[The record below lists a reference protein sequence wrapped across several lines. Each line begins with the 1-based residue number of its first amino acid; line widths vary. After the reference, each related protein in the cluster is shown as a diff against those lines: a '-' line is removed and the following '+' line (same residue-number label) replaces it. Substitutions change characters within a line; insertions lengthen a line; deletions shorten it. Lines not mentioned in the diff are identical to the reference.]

1 MFPLC
6 YSVPT
11 VEEGVVTSQSHDRRL
26 ESFAGLLSRWV
37 PDAITAAVF
46 LTFVTVALAL
56 ALENPLARVLD
67 AYHQGLWML
76 LPFTMQ
82 MTLILV
88 LSLALS
94 TTPIFRRG
102 IARLA
107 RIPNT
112 RNQFIMLAFVSS
124 GVTSYL
130 YWGLGYAINPI
141 IAICFAAEA
150 ERKSVE
156 IDFPFLLA
164 VTTAGQAL
172 WQYGL
177 SASAPLLVASQGHFL
192 QNIIGIVPLTTTIWS
207 PAAIIHEL
215 TFACV
220 AILAACWMMPTTV
233 RPISAFPESL
243 ALSKSIVPVEKQEPG
258 LGFAQRLERS
268 PVVPLALAVM
278 LGAWLYNHFVM
289 KRLSHDINSLNTT
302 LLLLA
307 LVLHRTVK
315 RFAVA
320 LEQGAGRG
328 WAVIVLYH
336 LYAGVAG
343 LIQFTAVGD
352 KVARLAASICTPA
365 TFPLITAASGAVFGS
380 FIPSSG
386 GQWTVQGF
394 VTVKTALAVGVS
406 AQRGI
411 LALGVGDHVGNF
423 ITPFWYVVIAGIA
436 RVNFRTFFGYGVIF
450 GLIWFA
456 IGVVVF
462 TFAPC

>member
-1 MFPLC
+1 
-6 YSVPT
+6 
-11 VEEGVVTSQSHDRRL
+11 
-26 ESFAGLLSRWV
+26 
-37 PDAITAAVF
+37 
-46 LTFVTVALAL
+46 
-56 ALENPLARVLD
+56 
-67 AYHQGLWML
+67 ML

-88 LSLALS
+88 LSLALAA
-94 TTPIFRRG
+94 TPIFRRA

-112 RNQFIMLAFVSS
+112 RNQFIVLAFVSC

-130 YWGLGYAINPI
+130 YWGLGYAINPM
-141 IAICFAAEA
+141 IAIYFAAEA
-150 ERKSVE
+150 ERKGVE

-164 VTTAGQAL
+164 VTTAAQAL

-192 QNIIGIVPLTTTIWS
+192 QSTIGVIPLSTTIWS

-215 TFACV
+215 TFSCV
-220 AILAACWMMPTTV
+220 AILAACWMMPKIV
-233 RPISAFPESL
+233 RPISSFPESL
-243 ALSKSIVPVEKQEPG
+243 ALSKSITPPEKPEPG
-258 LGFAQRLERS
+258 LGLAQRLERS
-268 PVVPLALAVM
+268 PLVPLALAIM
-278 LGAWLYNHFVM
+278 LAGWLYEHFFV
-289 KRLSHDINSLNTT
+289 KHLSHDINSLNTT
-302 LLLLA
+302 LLVLA
-307 LVLHRTVK
+307 LVLHRTVR
-315 RFAVA
+315 RFAAA

-343 LIQFTAVGD
+343 LIQFTAVGA

-365 TFPLITAASGAVFGS
+365 TFPLITAAAGALFGS

-394 VTVKTALAVGVS
+394 VTVKTAMAVGVS
-406 AQRGI
+406 VQRGI
-411 LALGVGDHVGNF
+411 LALGVGDHVGNL

-436 RVNFRTFFGYGVIF
+436 RVNFRTFFGYGVLF
-450 GLIWFA
+450 GLIWFVV
-456 IGVVVF
+456 GVVVF

>member
-1 MFPLC
+1 MPERQSR
-6 YSVPT
+6 YA
-11 VEEGVVTSQSHDRRL
+11 VTPQSRDRGL
-26 ESFAGLLSRWV
+26 ERFANVMSRWV
-37 PDAITAAVF
+37 PDAISAGVILTF
-46 LTFVTVALAL
+46 LTLATALVL
-56 ALENPLARVLD
+56 GNPLGRVAD

-94 TTPIFRRG
+94 TTPFFQKA

-107 RIPNT
+107 QIPKS
-112 RNQFIMLAFVSS
+112 RNQFIGFAFLV
-124 GVTSYL
+124 GGLTSYV
-130 YWGLGYAINPI
+130 YWGLGYALNPM
-141 IAICFAAEA
+141 IAVYFAAEA
-150 ERKSVE
+150 ERKDVA

-164 VTTAGQAL
+164 VTTAAQAL

-177 SASAPLLVASQGHFL
+177 SASAPLLVASPGHFL
-192 QNIIGIVPLTTTIWS
+192 QSTIGVIPLSTTIWS
-207 PAAIIHEL
+207 PAAIIHEVV
-215 TFACV
+215 FAV
-220 AILAACWMMPTTV
+220 AAVLAACWMMPKVV
-233 RPISAFPESL
+233 RPISQFPESCAL
-243 ALSKSIVPVEKQEPG
+243 AKTACVFEPEPQPVI
-258 LGFAQRLERS
+258 GFARRLERS
-268 PVVPLALAVM
+268 PAVPLAM
-278 LGAWLYNHFVM
+278 GALLTGWLYYHFVV

-302 LLLLA
+302 LLLLS
-307 LVLHRTVK
+307 LVLHRTVR
-315 RFAVA
+315 RFAAAVE
-320 LEQGAGRG
+320 LGAGRS

-352 KVARLAASICTPA
+352 RVARLAASICTA
-365 TFPLITAASGAVFGS
+365 STFPLITAAGALFAC

-436 RVNFRTFFGYGVIF
+436 RVDFRSFFGYGVVF
-450 GLIWFA
+450 GAIWFV

>member
-1 MFPLC
+1 MTPQL
-6 YSVPT
+6 
-11 VEEGVVTSQSHDRRL
+11 HDSGLDR
-26 ESFAGLLSRWV
+26 FANVMSRWV
-37 PDAITAAVF
+37 PDAITAGVL
-46 LTFVTVALAL
+46 LTFFTLAIALAL
-56 ALENPLARVLD
+56 GSPLSRVMD

-82 MTLILV
+82 MTLVLV
-88 LSLALS
+88 LSLALAA
-94 TTPIFRRG
+94 TPVFRRA

-112 RNQFIMLAFVSS
+112 RNQFIALAFLIC

-130 YWGLGYAINPI
+130 YWGLGYALNPI
-141 IAICFAAEA
+141 IAIYFAAEA
-150 ERKSVE
+150 ERKDID

-164 VTTAGQAL
+164 VTTAAQAL
-172 WQYGL
+172 WQYGV

-192 QNIIGIVPLTTTIWS
+192 QNTIGVIPLSTTIWS
-207 PAAIIHEL
+207 PAAMIHEVV
-215 TFACV
+215 FAV
-220 AILAACWMMPTTV
+220 AAVMASCWMMPKTV
-233 RPISAFPESL
+233 RPISRFPESL
-243 ALSKSIVPVEKQEPG
+243 ALAKAIGAVAKEDQRG
-258 LGFAQRLERS
+258 LGVAQRLERS
-268 PVVPLALAVM
+268 PLIPLALGLLLA
-278 LGAWLYNHFVM
+278 GWLFYHFVT

-307 LVLHRTVK
+307 LLLHRTVK

-320 LEQGAGRG
+320 VEEGAGRS

-352 KVARLAASICTPA
+352 KVVGLAASICTKS
-365 TFPLITAASGAVFGS
+365 TFPLITAAAGALFAC

-386 GQWTVQGF
+386 GQWAVQGF
-394 VTVKTALAVGVS
+394 VTVKTAMAVGVS
-406 AQRGI
+406 VQRGI

-436 RVNFRTFFGYGVIF
+436 RVDFRSFFGYGVVF
-450 GLIWFA
+450 GAIWFV

>member
-1 MFPLC
+1 V
-6 YSVPT
+6 VP
-11 VEEGVVTSQSHDRRL
+11 QPRDRGL
-26 ESFAGLLSRWV
+26 ESFAGVMSRWV
-37 PDAITAAVF
+37 PDAITAGAF
-46 LTFVTVALAL
+46 LTLVTVALAL
-56 ALENPLARVLD
+56 VLGNPLSSVLD

-88 LSLALS
+88 LSLALAA
-94 TTPIFRRG
+94 TPIFRRA

-112 RNQFIMLAFVSS
+112 RNQFIVLAFVSC

-130 YWGLGYAINPI
+130 YWGLGYAINPM
-141 IAICFAAEA
+141 IAIYFAAEA
-150 ERKSVE
+150 ERKGVDM
-156 IDFPFLLA
+156 DFPFLLA
-164 VTTAGQAL
+164 VTTAAQAL

-192 QNIIGIVPLTTTIWS
+192 QSTIGVVPLSTTIWS

-215 TFACV
+215 TFSCV
-220 AILAACWMMPTTV
+220 AILAACRMMPKIV
-233 RPISAFPESL
+233 RPISNFPESL
-243 ALSKSIVPVEKQEPG
+243 AASKSIAPSEKREPG
-258 LGFAQRLERS
+258 LGFAQRLEQS
-268 PVVPLALAVM
+268 PLVPLALAVM
-278 LGAWLYNHFVM
+278 LAGWLYEHFFV
-289 KRLSHDINSLNTT
+289 KHLSHDINSLNTT
-302 LLLLA
+302 LLVLV
-307 LVLHRTVK
+307 LVLHRTVR
-315 RFAVA
+315 RFAAA

-343 LIQFTAVGD
+343 LIQFTAVGA

-365 TFPLITAASGAVFGS
+365 TFPLITAAAGALFGS

-394 VTVKTALAVGVS
+394 VTVKTAMAVGVS
-406 AQRGI
+406 VQRGI

-450 GLIWFA
+450 GLVWFV

>member
-1 MFPLC
+1 MTP
-6 YSVPT
+6 
-11 VEEGVVTSQSHDRRL
+11 QSRDRGLDR
-26 ESFAGLLSRWV
+26 FANAMSRWV
-37 PDAITAAVF
+37 PDAITAGVILTF
-46 LTFVTVALAL
+46 LTLALAL
-56 ALENPLARVLD
+56 ALGNPVSRVMD

-88 LSLALS
+88 LSLALA
-94 TTPIFRRG
+94 TTPFFRRA

-107 RIPNT
+107 RVPST
-112 RNQFIMLAFVSS
+112 RNQFITLAFLTG
-124 GVTSYL
+124 GVTAYV
-130 YWGLGYAINPI
+130 YWGLGYALNPM
-141 IAICFAAEA
+141 IAIYFAAEA
-150 ERKSVE
+150 ERKDIE

-164 VTTAGQAL
+164 VTTAAQAL

-177 SASAPLLVASQGHFL
+177 SASAPLLMASPGHFL
-192 QNIIGIVPLTTTIWS
+192 QDTIGVIPLSTTIWS
-207 PAAIIHEL
+207 PAAMIHEVV
-215 TFACV
+215 FAAA
-220 AILAACWMMPTTV
+220 AIGAACWMMPKTV
-233 RPISAFPESL
+233 RPISRFPESHAL
-243 ALSKSIVPVEKQEPG
+243 AKAVGAFEQEEPRG
-258 LGFAQRLERS
+258 LGLAQRLERS
-268 PVVPLALAVM
+268 PLVPLAVSSLLA
-278 LGAWLYNHFVM
+278 AWLFYHFVM

-302 LLLLA
+302 LLLLT
-307 LVLHRTVK
+307 LLLHRTVK
-315 RFAVA
+315 RFAAAV
-320 LEQGAGRG
+320 EQGAGRS

-352 KVARLAASICTPA
+352 KVARMAASICTTS
-365 TFPLITAASGAVFGS
+365 TFPFITAAAGAVFAC

-394 VTVKTALAVGVS
+394 VTVKTAMAVGVS
-406 AQRGI
+406 VQRGI

-436 RVNFRTFFGYGVIF
+436 RVDFRSFFGYGVLF
-450 GLIWFA
+450 GVIWFV

>member
-1 MFPLC
+1 M
-6 YSVPT
+6 
-11 VEEGVVTSQSHDRRL
+11 
-26 ESFAGLLSRWV
+26 SRWV
-37 PDAITAAVF
+37 PDAITAGVL
-46 LTFVTVALAL
+46 LTFFTLAIALAL
-56 ALENPLARVLD
+56 GSPLSRVMD

-82 MTLILV
+82 MTLVLV
-88 LSLALS
+88 LSLALAA
-94 TTPIFRRG
+94 TPVFRRA

-112 RNQFIMLAFVSS
+112 RNQFIALAFLIC

-130 YWGLGYAINPI
+130 YWGLGYALNPI
-141 IAICFAAEA
+141 IAIYFAAEA
-150 ERKSVE
+150 ERKDID

-164 VTTAGQAL
+164 VTTAAQAL
-172 WQYGL
+172 WQYGV

-192 QNIIGIVPLTTTIWS
+192 QNTIGVIPLSTTIWS
-207 PAAIIHEL
+207 PAAMIHEVV
-215 TFACV
+215 FAV
-220 AILAACWMMPTTV
+220 AAVLASCWMMPKTV
-233 RPISAFPESL
+233 RPISRFPESL
-243 ALSKSIVPVEKQEPG
+243 ALAKAIGAVAKEDQRG
-258 LGFAQRLERS
+258 LGVAQRLERS
-268 PVVPLALAVM
+268 PLIPLALGLLLA
-278 LGAWLYNHFVM
+278 GWLFYHFVT

-307 LVLHRTVK
+307 LLLHRTVK

-320 LEQGAGRG
+320 VEEGAGRS

-352 KVARLAASICTPA
+352 KVVGLAASICTKS
-365 TFPLITAASGAVFGS
+365 TFPLITAAAGALFAC

-386 GQWTVQGF
+386 GQWAVQGF
-394 VTVKTALAVGVS
+394 VTVKTAMAVGVS
-406 AQRGI
+406 VQRGI

-436 RVNFRTFFGYGVIF
+436 RVDFRSFFGYGVVF
-450 GLIWFA
+450 GAIWFV

>member
-1 MFPLC
+1 M
-6 YSVPT
+6 
-11 VEEGVVTSQSHDRRL
+11 
-26 ESFAGLLSRWV
+26 SRWV
-37 PDAITAAVF
+37 PDAITAGVL
-46 LTFVTVALAL
+46 LTFFTLAIALAL
-56 ALENPLARVLD
+56 GSPLSRVMD

-82 MTLILV
+82 MTLVLV
-88 LSLALS
+88 LSLALAA
-94 TTPIFRRG
+94 TPVFRRA

-112 RNQFIMLAFVSS
+112 RNQFIALAFLIC

-130 YWGLGYAINPI
+130 YWGLGYALNPI
-141 IAICFAAEA
+141 IAIYFAAEA
-150 ERKSVE
+150 ERKDID

-164 VTTAGQAL
+164 VTTAAQAL
-172 WQYGL
+172 WQYGV

-192 QNIIGIVPLTTTIWS
+192 QNTIGVIPLSTTIWS
-207 PAAIIHEL
+207 PAAMIHEVV
-215 TFACV
+215 FAV
-220 AILAACWMMPTTV
+220 AAVMASCWMMPKTV
-233 RPISAFPESL
+233 RPISRFPESL
-243 ALSKSIVPVEKQEPG
+243 ALAKAIGAVAKEDQRG
-258 LGFAQRLERS
+258 LGVAQRLERS
-268 PVVPLALAVM
+268 PLIPLALGLLLA
-278 LGAWLYNHFVM
+278 GWLFYHFVT

-307 LVLHRTVK
+307 LLLHRTVK

-320 LEQGAGRG
+320 VEEGAGRS

-352 KVARLAASICTPA
+352 KVVGLAASICTKS
-365 TFPLITAASGAVFGS
+365 TFPLITAAAGALFAC

-386 GQWTVQGF
+386 GQWAVQGF
-394 VTVKTALAVGVS
+394 VTVKTAMAVGVS
-406 AQRGI
+406 VQRGI

-436 RVNFRTFFGYGVIF
+436 RVDFRSFFGYGVVF
-450 GLIWFA
+450 GAIWFV

>member
-1 MFPLC
+1 M
-6 YSVPT
+6 
-11 VEEGVVTSQSHDRRL
+11 
-26 ESFAGLLSRWV
+26 SRWV
-37 PDAITAAVF
+37 PDAITAGVM
-46 LTFVTVALAL
+46 LTLFTMAIALSL
-56 ALENPLARVLD
+56 GSPLSRVMD

-76 LPFTMQ
+76 LQFTMQ

-94 TTPIFRRG
+94 TTPVFRRA

-112 RNQFIMLAFVSS
+112 RNQFILLAFVIC
-124 GVTSYL
+124 GVTSYV
-130 YWGLGYAINPI
+130 YWGLGYALNPM
-141 IAICFAAEA
+141 IAIYFAAEA
-150 ERKSVE
+150 ERKDVPL
-156 IDFPFLLA
+156 DFPFLLA
-164 VTTAGQAL
+164 ITTAAQAL

-192 QNIIGIVPLTTTIWS
+192 ESTIGVVPLSATIWS
-207 PAAIIHEL
+207 PAAMIHEV
-215 TFACV
+215 TFAAA
-220 AILAACWMMPTTV
+220 AILASCWMMPKTV
-233 RPISAFPESL
+233 RPISHFPESL
-243 ALSKSIVPVEKQEPG
+243 ALAKLVGAVEQEDPHG

-268 PVVPLALAVM
+268 PLVPLALGSVLA
-278 LGAWLYNHFVM
+278 GWLYYHFVV
-289 KRLSHDINSLNTT
+289 KHLSHDINSLNTT

-307 LVLHRTVK
+307 VLLHRTVK

-320 LEQGAGRG
+320 LEQAAGRS

-343 LIQFTAVGD
+343 LIQFTAVGE
-352 KVARLAASICTPA
+352 KVVGLAASICTKS
-365 TFPLITAASGAVFGS
+365 TFPLITAAAGAVFAC

-386 GQWTVQGF
+386 GQWAVQGF
-394 VTVKTALAVGVS
+394 VTVKTAIAVGVS
-406 AQRGI
+406 VPRGI

-436 RVNFRTFFGYGVIF
+436 RVNFRCFFGYGVMF
-450 GLIWFA
+450 GVIWFV